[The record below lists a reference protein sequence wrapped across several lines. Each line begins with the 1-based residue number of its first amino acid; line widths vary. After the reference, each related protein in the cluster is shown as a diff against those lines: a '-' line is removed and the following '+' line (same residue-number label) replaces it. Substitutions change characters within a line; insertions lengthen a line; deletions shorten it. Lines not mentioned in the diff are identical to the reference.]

1 MGRRAASLD
10 QAGLRLGC
18 HRHRAGIDV
27 YKRQAGARPDQRGD
41 ENKTPLEFLLNR
53 DFEFAVRMTYL
64 PRLVDRAQT
73 TRMVLAPV
81 SYTHLRASCSGGRR
95 DS

>member
-1 MGRRAASLD
+1 MRHRGLLALQGGRRMGRRAASLD

-73 TRMVLAPV
+73 CLL
-81 SYTHLRASCSGGRR
+81 YTSRCV
-95 DS
+95 